1 MLEYSPEM
9 LKRWRLWLGLVISA
23 AFLYVALQGLSLRE
37 VWEALK
43 GANYWWLLPGVGAY
57 FLAVW
62 ARTWRWHYL
71 LRPMKS
77 IPVRTLFP
85 VVAIGY
91 MGNNIYPA
99 RAGELLRAYIL
110 KRQERINISA
120 NLATIVVERIFD
132 GLVMLLFVFV
142 TLPISG
148 LGGNYQGLVTGFSLL
163 FFGALALFMV
173 MAVRPDWCRRLL
185 GFFLTR
191 LVPRRFHAGARETL
205 DRFLDGLES
214 LRSGHDVLMIF
225 VTSVVIWLLETVKY
239 WLVMHAF
246 PFEVSF
252 YVLMLMNGVVNLFTT
267 LPAAPG
273 YVGTFDLPGI
283 EILQRFGV
291 PHDIATGYT
300 LVLHAAL
307 WIPITVL
314 GAFYL
319 WQARLSVDQ
328 VRAELRHDD
337 EARKLDLV
345 EGDENE
351 QPDQVWNEA
360 SSVTGLK

>member
-1 MLEYSPEM
+1 MR
-9 LKRWRLWLGLVISA
+9 RWRLWLGLIISG
-23 AFLYVALQGLSLRE
+23 AFLYLALRGLSLDQ
-37 VWEALK
+37 VLKALR
-43 GANYWWLLPGVGAY
+43 GANYWWLLPGIAVY

-71 LRPMKS
+71 LRPLKP
-77 IPVRTLFP
+77 IPLRTLFP

-110 KRQERINISA
+110 KRQERVSISA
-120 NLATIVVERIFD
+120 NLATVVVERIFD

-148 LGGNYQGLVTGFSLL
+148 LGGKYQVLVTTFSLL
-163 FFGALALFMV
+163 FFGALLLFMV
-173 MAVRPDWCRRLL
+173 MAVRPEWFKRLL
-185 GFFLTR
+185 ALLLG
-191 LVPRRFHAGARETL
+191 LVPSRFHGPAHETL
-205 DRFLDGLES
+205 DRFLEGLES
-214 LRSGHDVLMIF
+214 LRSGRAVLMIF
-225 VTSVVIWLLETVKY
+225 LSSVVVWLLETVKY

-291 PHDIATGYT
+291 PHDVATGYT

-307 WIPITVL
+307 WFPITAV

-319 WQARLSVDQ
+319 WRARLSWAQ
-328 VRAELRHDD
+328 VQADLQGDEEARELDLVSDD
-337 EARKLDLV
+337 EALGK
-345 EGDENE
+345 
-351 QPDQVWNEA
+351 VWNEPSGVA
-360 SSVTGLK
+360 GI

>member
-1 MLEYSPEM
+1 MLR
-9 LKRWRLWLGLVISA
+9 RWRLWLGLVISA
-23 AFLYVALQGLSLRE
+23 AFLYLALRGLSLDQ
-37 VWEALK
+37 VLTALQ
-43 GANYWWLLPGVGAY
+43 GANYWWLLPGIAVY

-71 LRPMKS
+71 LRPLKP
-77 IPVRTLFP
+77 IPLRTLFP

-110 KRQERINISA
+110 KRQERVSISA
-120 NLATIVVERIFD
+120 NLATVVVERIFD

-148 LGGNYQGLVTGFSLL
+148 LGGKYQALVTSFSLL
-163 FFGALALFMV
+163 FFGALLLFMV
-173 MAVRPDWCRRLL
+173 MAVRPEWFKRLL
-185 GFFLTR
+185 AL
-191 LVPRRFHAGARETL
+191 LLSLAPARFHDRAHETL
-205 DRFLDGLES
+205 DRFLEGLES
-214 LRSGHDVLMIF
+214 LRSRRAVVMIF
-225 VTSVVIWLLETVKY
+225 LSSVVVWLLETVKY
-239 WLVMHAF
+239 WFVMHAF
-246 PFEVSF
+246 PFEVNF

-291 PHDIATGYT
+291 PHEVATGYT

-307 WIPITVL
+307 WFPITAL
-314 GAFYL
+314 GAFHL
-319 WQARLSVDQ
+319 WRARLSWARVQADLQ
-328 VRAELRHDD
+328 RDE
-337 EARKLDLV
+337 EARELDLV
-345 EGDENE
+345 VSDRAEDPGK
-351 QPDQVWNEA
+351 VWNERSGVA
-360 SSVTGLK
+360 GVK